1 MRYAIYVIIGV
12 VIVCASYWIF
22 TITSATANMH
32 TRLKMVESQL
42 FALKE
47 LKDGGSTSIQP

>member
-1 MRYAIYVIIGV
+1 MRHAIYAVIGV

-42 FALKE
+42 SALKE
-47 LKDGGSTSIQP
+47 LKDGRPTSIQP